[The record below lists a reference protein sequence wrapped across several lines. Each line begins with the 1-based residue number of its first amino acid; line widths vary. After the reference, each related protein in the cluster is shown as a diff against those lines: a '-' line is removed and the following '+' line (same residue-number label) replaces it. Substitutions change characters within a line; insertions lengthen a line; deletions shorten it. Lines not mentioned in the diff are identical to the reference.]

1 MCTFLGATDNLL
13 FFEKKKE
20 KGKEKLLQWL
30 ARDKTNPS
38 CPPRE
43 AEYQVRGVGSPRGGE
58 DCYKTFRLCSCTFF
72 LEKKKKLQSIH
83 QPKNRC
89 CRLKLKSEQ
98 LCVSLGCKLCPESGD
113 FATAR
118 VA

>member
-43 AEYQVRGVGSPRGGE
+43 AE
-58 DCYKTFRLCSCTFF
+58 
-72 LEKKKKLQSIH
+72 
-83 QPKNRC
+83 
-89 CRLKLKSEQ
+89 
-98 LCVSLGCKLCPESGD
+98 
-113 FATAR
+113 
-118 VA
+118 

>member
-72 LEKKKKLQSIH
+72 LEKKKKNFSQSTN
-83 QPKNRC
+83 PKIDAA
-89 CRLKLKSEQ
+89 
-98 LCVSLGCKLCPESGD
+98 G
-113 FATAR
+113 
-118 VA
+118 